1 MDRQMRTLFNGGF
14 SQEHHQRLL
23 DEIQDQ
29 SGVKVPFRI
38 AETPV
43 FMESVLM
50 QKILE
55 ASRDIF
61 SVILKEPYLSKSK
74 LAVPSNCFVPGSEKR
89 PTMLA
94 LDFAI
99 TTDNHG
105 EWKPQLIE
113 LQGFP
118 SLFYYQ
124 LLLGNAFKSAYPVT
138 SQWKHLFHDE
148 QDWLEQMHHLI
159 LNGHSVDEVIL
170 LELDPK
176 NQNTYIDFA
185 ETSRHLGI
193 DVVCLSE
200 LFVDDGYVYRR
211 KGGQKMK
218 VKRIYNRVI
227 FDELHQRPELIGG
240 FDMLTSVNVEWVC
253 HPNWYFRISKY
264 ALPYLPLSCVPHTV
278 FGDDSLVHDLD
289 LSQYV
294 LKPLFSFSG
303 QGVVLD
309 VNADILSQIKHRSDY
324 ILQKKIDYAPC
335 IETPDGFAKTE
346 IRVMFVWTGQHDTP
360 VPMITLARLSKGA
373 MVGVKYNKD
382 KTWVGSSIAFWR

>member
-1 MDRQMRTLFNGGF
+1 MRTLFNGGF
-14 SQEHHQRLL
+14 SQVRHQRLL

-43 FMESVLM
+43 FMEPVLM

-61 SVILKEPYLSKSK
+61 SVILNEPYLSKSK
-74 LAVPSNCFVPGSEKR
+74 LAVPGNCFVPGSEKL

-148 QDWLEQMHHLI
+148 QDWLEQMVL
-159 LNGHSVDEVIL
+159 
-170 LELDPK
+170 
-176 NQNTYIDFA
+176 QDF
-185 ETSRHLGI
+185 
-193 DVVCLSE
+193 
-200 LFVDDGYVYRR
+200 
-211 KGGQKMK
+211 KQK
-218 VKRIYNRVI
+218 
-227 FDELHQRPELIGG
+227 L
-240 FDMLTSVNVEWVC
+240 
-253 HPNWYFRISKY
+253 
-264 ALPYLPLSCVPHTV
+264 
-278 FGDDSLVHDLD
+278 
-289 LSQYV
+289 
-294 LKPLFSFSG
+294 
-303 QGVVLD
+303 
-309 VNADILSQIKHRSDY
+309 
-324 ILQKKIDYAPC
+324 
-335 IETPDGFAKTE
+335 E
-346 IRVMFVWTGQHDTP
+346 IRF
-360 VPMITLARLSKGA
+360 
-373 MVGVKYNKD
+373 
-382 KTWVGSSIAFWR
+382 